1 MIPTPPVTNGGFPTR
16 PSPWPI
22 AQIVLQHH
30 EREDG
35 SGYPTGASSSQILI
49 EAKIIAVADVVEAM
63 ASHQPYRPTR
73 GLAAALEEI
82 SRYKG
87 VRYNAKGV
95 DACVDLFEKGS
106 FQLKDE

>member
-1 MIPTPPVTNGGFPTR
+1 VIPTPPVTSGGFPTR

-35 SGYPTGASSSQILI
+35 PGCPMGASSSQILI
-49 EAKIIAVADVVEAM
+49 EAEIIAVAEVV
-63 ASHQPYRPTR
+63 
-73 GLAAALEEI
+73 
-82 SRYKG
+82 
-87 VRYNAKGV
+87 
-95 DACVDLFEKGS
+95 EKGS